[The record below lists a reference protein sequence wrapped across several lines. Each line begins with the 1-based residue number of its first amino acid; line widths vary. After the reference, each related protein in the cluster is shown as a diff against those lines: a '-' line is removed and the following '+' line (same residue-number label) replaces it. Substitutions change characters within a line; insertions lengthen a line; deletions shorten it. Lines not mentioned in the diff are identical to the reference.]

1 VMRPH
6 ARPSRP
12 AWCVAR
18 AANRS
23 RAICLSNAAIRGPS
37 CPTGSSTRPSRNRAA
52 RPSPA
57 TMSRATPST
66 GIVAPMLGVR
76 ATGLVDRCLR
86 TQSARASRNANASV
100 SRAKFGI
107 DNVTRPELRDT
118 RSVKRRARADRVTAT
133 STGGSPFRMW
143 ILKLMRVLPL
153 IPLQLR
159 RSRALQPA
167 GIVARGLNS
176 SIAMIEGGVMP
187 KEEWGVK
194 RVCPTTGKRFYDL
207 GKTPVVSPYTGDVVE
222 IDTGKASRTLTPDKP
237 EKSKVK
243 KPADDAVVD
252 GDDALLDDDDNDIE
266 LDDDLL
272 EDDEEEDTVPL
283 DDLKDV
289 ASDDDDT

>member
-1 VMRPH
+1 
-6 ARPSRP
+6 
-12 AWCVAR
+12 
-18 AANRS
+18 
-23 RAICLSNAAIRGPS
+23 
-37 CPTGSSTRPSRNRAA
+37 
-52 RPSPA
+52 
-57 TMSRATPST
+57 
-66 GIVAPMLGVR
+66 
-76 ATGLVDRCLR
+76 
-86 TQSARASRNANASV
+86 
-100 SRAKFGI
+100 
-107 DNVTRPELRDT
+107 
-118 RSVKRRARADRVTAT
+118 
-133 STGGSPFRMW
+133 
-143 ILKLMRVLPL
+143 
-153 IPLQLR
+153 
-159 RSRALQPA
+159 
-167 GIVARGLNS
+167 
-176 SIAMIEGGVMP
+176 MP